1 MADKRILVDSGAT
14 DNFIHPKF
22 VRRLH
27 MGTQKLERSMK
38 IWNIDGST
46 NRAGQLTEYVDL
58 LVKTGAREEKMR
70 FLITDL
76 GIEDVILGYPWLSTF
91 KPQFSWKD
99 GAIDTT
105 LLPVVIKSL
114 DWHTLVLRP
123 TIRSTRIGRIVTEEA
138 KQRIIDILM
147 EESQIGSIA
156 TDLAIKAEQ
165 YTEKVKVP
173 EKYQR
178 HHHIFSEE
186 AAQRFPPKRPWDHA
200 IDLKPDTPNVI
211 DCKVYP
217 LTQEEDK
224 ALVAFL
230 EEQLKKG
237 YIVPSISPYTSPF
250 FFVKKKDG
258 KLWPVQDYRRLNEF
272 TIRNRY
278 PLPFIPDLIS
288 QVQDAYIFTKFDVR
302 WGYNNIRIKAGDEEK
317 AAFKTKYGLFE
328 PWVMFFGLTN
338 SPSTFQTMMN
348 QIFKD
353 IQLRFLTKGTRIIV
367 YMDDILIATSTTLND
382 HLDAV
387 HAVLDLLREHDL
399 YLKPEKCVWEA
410 ASIDY
415 LGVILEKGM
424 TRMDP
429 TKILGIK
436 DWPIPKTVTDV

>member
-1 MADKRILVDSGAT
+1 MVI
-14 DNFIHPKF
+14 
-22 VRRLH
+22 
-27 MGTQKLERSMK
+27 RS
-38 IWNIDGST
+38 
-46 NRAGQLTEYVDL
+46 
-58 LVKTGAREEKMR
+58 
-70 FLITDL
+70 
-76 GIEDVILGYPWLSTF
+76 P
-91 KPQFSWKD
+91 
-99 GAIDTT
+99 
-105 LLPVVIKSL
+105 

-123 TIRSTRIGRIVTEEA
+123 TIQSTQIGWTVTEEA
-138 KQRIIDILM
+138 KKKIVNILT
-147 EESQIGSIA
+147 EESQIRSIA
-156 TDLAIKAEQ
+156 TDLAIKAKQ

-178 HHHIFSEE
+178 HHHVFSEE
-186 AAQRFPPKRPWDHA
+186 AAQRFPPKRPWDHT
-200 IDLKPDTPNVI
+200 INLKPDTLNII

-237 YIVPSISPYTSPF
+237 YIIPSISPYASPF

-258 KLWPVQDYRRLNEF
+258 KLRPVQDYRKLNEY
-272 TIRNRY
+272 TIQNRY

-288 QVQDAYIFTKFDVR
+288 QVQDAYIFTKFDVQ
-302 WGYNNIRIKAGDEEK
+302 WGYNNIQIKAGDEEK

-328 PWVMFFGLTN
+328 PQVMFFGLTN

-353 IQLRFLTKGTRIIV
+353 IQLRFLTKGTRIII
-367 YMDDILIATSTTLND
+367 YMDDILIATSTSLLD
-382 HLDAV
+382 HSDAV

-410 ASIDY
+410 TSIDY

-424 TRMDP
+424 TCMDP
-429 TKILGIK
+429 TKIAGIK
-436 DWPIPKTVTDV
+436 EWPIPKTVMDIRSFLGFCNFYRAFIRGFADIARPLNQLTKKEQVWEWTDKQQCAFDALRTHVTEEPVFSQPKLDKPFELEVDASGFALGAVLLQRKEDNKQHPIGYYSSTLSEVE